1 VQRHRFRQA
10 GIITT
15 LAGLA
20 LTVASPAFA
29 HVTAHTDEP
38 IRGAS
43 DAAVMFRTP
52 NEESKAACV
61 KLQVF
66 FPTGTPLLDVLV
78 QPHPGWTSIA
88 RSTRLPR
95 PVTTD
100 DGKIT
105 QAVSEVTWT
114 AKSTAA
120 GLQPGQADDF
130 IVIAGQLPDAP
141 SVTFR
146 ALQTYSNGDVVKWIE
161 TQAPGADEPEHPAPV
176 LELVKAGSSDT
187 STSAN
192 FQSGSQSMAG
202 MPGMTMT
209 GTPVTTTSGFSSDK
223 LAVSLIIAIVIL
235 AVIAL
240 ALAVTWRRPRD

>member
-1 VQRHRFRQA
+1 MVL
-10 GIITT
+10 TT
-15 LAGLA
+15 TALAA
-20 LTVASPAFA
+20 ASPAFA
-29 HVTAHTDEP
+29 HVTVHTDQP
-38 IRGAS
+38 TRGAS

-66 FPTGTPLLDVLV
+66 FPTNTPLLDVLV
-78 QPHPGWTSIA
+78 EPHLGWTSVTRSA
-88 RSTRLPR
+88 RLAH

-105 QAVSEVTWT
+105 QAVSEITWT
-114 AKSTAA
+114 AKNAAA

-130 IVIAGQLPDAP
+130 VVIAGQLPDSP

-146 ALQTYSNGDVVKWIE
+146 ALQTYSNGDIVKWIE

-176 LELVKAGSSDT
+176 LELAKAGSSDT
-187 STSAN
+187 STA
-192 FQSGSQSMAG
+192 SGSGSSAQSMAG

-209 GTPVTTTSGFSSDK
+209 TATTSASSGGFSSDT
-223 LAVSLIIAIVIL
+223 LAVVLLVVIGIL
-235 AVIAL
+235 AVIAVG
-240 ALAVTWRRPRD
+240 LAVTRQRPRD